1 MVECGG
7 LENRWTLTGPVGS
20 NPTPSA
26 KCNFA
31 RGERI
36 GPPRAD
42 SKLEKADYGNSFASQ
57 LFYDISRPTIKKHQ
71 MKLATEPYNNIALGR
86 KVIESRLFDEKRQ
99 QITIGDRIVF
109 SENDKP
115 ENSVTTVVKGLLRCQ
130 TFQELFADHDLA
142 LFGEESRDFLL
153 DQVKQF
159 YSDEDE
165 QKYGVIGIRLQLL
178 D

>member
-1 MVECGG
+1 M
-7 LENRWTLTGPVGS
+7 
-20 NPTPSA
+20 
-26 KCNFA
+26 
-31 RGERI
+31 
-36 GPPRAD
+36 
-42 SKLEKADYGNSFASQ
+42 Q
-57 LFYDISRPTIKKHQ
+57 QHQ
-71 MKLATEPYNNIALGR
+71 MKLATVPYNNIASGK

-99 QITIGDRIVF
+99 QISIGDTIGF

-115 ENSVTTVVKGLLRCQ
+115 ENIVHATVTGLLQYR
-130 TFQELFADHDLA
+130 TFKELFADHEPS

-153 DQVKQF
+153 NQIKKF